1 MEKFIRIVTKLLT
14 FIILVSIITIIFA
27 WPVQWLWNNSLVGA
41 IDGINKISFNQALG
55 INILFSLL
63 LGNKSQTSDKSKND

>member
-1 MEKFIRIVTKLLT
+1 MEKFINIVTKLLT

-55 INILFSLL
+55 INVLFSLL
-63 LGNKSQTSDKSKND
+63 LGSKNSTSKKSE

>member
-1 MEKFIRIVTKLLT
+1 MEEFINIVTKLLT

-63 LGNKSQTSDKSKND
+63 LGSKNSNSKKSE